1 MGVLAASR
9 VMPCRG
15 FWLIR
20 AAFYQVL
27 SQVLP
32 EYLGVRGEQVQELS
46 VREDRVIRRRDPLLV
61 PDLLEQL
68 AVLDRDNV
76 DVLSAA
82 IVRVQLRV
90 AC

>member
-20 AAFYQVL
+20 ASFYRVL
-27 SQVLP
+27 SQLLP

-46 VREDRVIRRRDPLLV
+46 VREDRVIRRRDALLV